1 MSKPNPKSASKHDAK
16 TPSCALVDQ
25 INSAVE
31 RVSAIVPGA
40 PKEDIRLVR
49 LIHLVAAEMSSR
61 FDDMLKP
68 HGLNETDFR
77 TLMQLFCSPDGQ
89 AHPSDLSQLAT
100 QSRTNMTRI
109 VDSLVERGWVTR
121 YASDVDRRRIVLA
134 ITKDGEKLVKRLLP
148 QFHPK
153 LSSFLSI
160 LPNPAKQTMIESLQ
174 RIAAS
179 LEASARGAK
188 S

>member
-1 MSKPNPKSASKHDAK
+1 MSKTDSHSASC
-16 TPSCALVDQ
+16 PVVDQ
-25 INSAVE
+25 INSAVK

-40 PKEDIRLVR
+40 PQDDIRLVR
-49 LIHLVAAEMSSR
+49 LIHIVAADMSAR
-61 FDDMLKP
+61 FDSMLRP

-77 TLMQLFCSPDGQ
+77 TLMQLFCSPEGQ
-89 AHPSDLSQLAT
+89 AHPSDLSQLAA

-109 VDSLVERGWVTR
+109 VDSLVERGWVSR

-134 ITKDGEKLVKRLLP
+134 ITKEGEALVKRLLP

-160 LPNPAKQTMIESLQ
+160 LSKDEKQTMTKGLQKIATSLWE
-174 RIAAS
+174 RTNA
-179 LEASARGAK
+179 EEHHD
-188 S
+188 

>member
-1 MSKPNPKSASKHDAK
+1 MSKPDSPK
-16 TPSCALVDQ
+16 TSCRIVEQ
-25 INSAVE
+25 IDSAVK

-49 LIHLVAAEMSSR
+49 LIHSVAAEMSSH
-61 FDDMLKP
+61 FDGMLRP

-77 TLMQLFCSPDGQ
+77 TLMQLFCSPEGQ
-89 AHPSDLSQLAT
+89 AHPSDLSHLAT

-134 ITKDGEKLVKRLLP
+134 MTQNGDALVKRLLP

-160 LPNPAKQTMIESLQ
+160 LSDQEKQTMTMGLQKIAGSLD
-174 RIAAS
+174 AG
-179 LEASARGAK
+179 ARGGK

>member
-1 MSKPNPKSASKHDAK
+1 MTDAQK
-16 TPSCALVDQ
+16 TTCPIVEQ
-25 INSAVE
+25 IDSAVK

-40 PKEDIRLVR
+40 PKEEIRLVR
-49 LIHLVAAEMSSR
+49 LIHSVAAEMSAN
-61 FDDMLKP
+61 FDNMLRP

-77 TLMQLFCSPDGQ
+77 TLMQLFCSPEGQ

-134 ITKDGEKLVKRLLP
+134 ITQEGQVLVRQLLP

-153 LSSFLSI
+153 LRLLLSI
-160 LPNPAKQTMIESLQ
+160 LSDEEKQTMIEGLQKIAGSLD
-174 RIAAS
+174 AG
-179 LEASARGAK
+179 ARGGK